1 MRRTPIHVTLVL
13 AAMAAA
19 LTGCSQLPTAP
30 RPETLAPA
38 VVSPES
44 APVVISQTDD
54 PHPPGELG
62 RSGLDTITLDV
73 GQSGA
78 VRAGRFTLFIHKNS
92 LKQPATIVMSQPD
105 PNVMQVE
112 FTVTPA
118 DANDFQ
124 VPLKLVAD
132 CSNEAP
138 SIVQGETISWWDG
151 MWVDADKKT
160 VTNDGVTIVAQC
172 KTLTNAKVDVKA
184 GFNTMSN

>member
-124 VPLKLVAD
+124 VPVKLVAD
-132 CSNEAP
+132 CSNVGRRGQEDGHQRRRHDHGHLQGAHERQGRRQGRLQHDVQL
-138 SIVQGETISWWDG
+138 IVLHPQ
-151 MWVDADKKT
+151 
-160 VTNDGVTIVAQC
+160 
-172 KTLTNAKVDVKA
+172 
-184 GFNTMSN
+184 

>member
-118 DANDFQ
+118 DANNFQ

-132 CSNEAP
+132 CSGQDQATIDNE
-138 SIVQGETISWWDG
+138 TTYWWDG
-151 MWVDADKKT
+151 MWTVADKQT
-160 VTNDGVTIVAQC
+160 VSQVGTTIVAQC
-172 KTLTNAKVDVKA
+172 QTLTSAKIDVKV
-184 GFNTMSN
+184 GKNTMSN

>member
-1 MRRTPIHVTLVL
+1 MRRTPFNITLLL

-38 VVSPES
+38 AAAPTST
-44 APVVISQTDD
+44 PVVISQTDD
-54 PHPPGELG
+54 PHPPGELA
-62 RSGLDTITLDV
+62 RSGVDTITLDV

-78 VRAGRFTLFIHKNS
+78 VRAGRFTLLIHKNS
-92 LKQPATIVMSQPD
+92 LKQPATIIMSQPN

-118 DANDFQ
+118 AANDFQ

-132 CSNEAP
+132 CSNDSP
-138 SIVQGETISWWDG
+138 SIVQGETISWWNG
-151 MWVDADKKT
+151 MWVEADKKT
-160 VTNDGVTIVAQC
+160 VTNDGVTIVATC
-172 KTLTNAKVDVKA
+172 KTLTTAKVDVKA